1 MNVSCQTELF
11 VTFVRNTLDFMWP
24 FSPDWVL
31 HTFVAVRQK
40 STNKICRRG
49 IWIDYTTDTTQQKKF
64 NSPEFWWS
72 ILAVFFMLKT
82 IPLTVFCY
90 HLILLLFSSNF
101 YVIKMDTWI
110 KLIVVPFDYI
120 ETSIVQYSRI
130 QGDSKKR
137 STALFSAWKIQ

>member
-1 MNVSCQTELF
+1 MLVAKPSCLSLLSGIHWISCDPFLLIGYCTHSLQYGKSQLTRSAEEAYELI
-11 VTFVRNTLDFMWP
+11 TQLTQRN
-24 FSPDWVL
+24 
-31 HTFVAVRQK
+31 K
-40 STNKICRRG
+40 
-49 IWIDYTTDTTQQKKF
+49 KKF